1 MANIAVHTDKAPA
14 ALGPYSQAI
23 KAGNTIYVSGQLG
36 LDPATGKYAGE
47 DAVAQA
53 RQSLT
58 NISNILAEAG
68 ASMSDVVTVT
78 VLLDDVSTFA
88 DVNKVYAE
96 FFTEPYPARACYEVA
111 KLPANAL
118 VEIQVTAVVA

>member
-1 MANIAVHTDKAPA
+1 MANIAIHTDKAPA

-36 LDPATGKYAGE
+36 LDPATGKYAGD
-47 DAVAQA
+47 DAVAPA
-53 RQSLT
+53 RQALT
-58 NISNILAEAG
+58 TISNILAEAG

-96 FFTEPYPARACYEVA
+96 FFIEPYPARACYEVA

>member
-1 MANIAVHTDKAPA
+1 MANIAIHTDKAPA

-36 LDPATGKYAGE
+36 LDPATGKLPAD
-47 DAVAQA
+47 DAVSQA

-58 NISNILAEAG
+58 NIKNILEAAG
-68 ASMSDVVTVT
+68 ASMKDVVTVT

-96 FFTEPYPARACYEVA
+96 FFAEPYPARACYEVA

-118 VEIQVTAVVA
+118 IEIQVTAVLA

>member
-1 MANIAVHTDKAPA
+1 MANIAIHTDKAPA

-36 LDPATGKYAGE
+36 LDPATGKYPAD
-47 DAVAQA
+47 DAVSQA

-58 NISNILAEAG
+58 NIKNILEAAG
-68 ASMSDVVTVT
+68 ASMKDVVTVT

-96 FFTEPYPARACYEVA
+96 FFAEPYPARACYEVA

-118 VEIQVTAVVA
+118 IEIQVTAVLA

>member
-1 MANIAVHTDKAPA
+1 MANIAIHTDKAPA

-23 KAGNTIYVSGQLG
+23 KAGNTIYVSGQLR

>member
-1 MANIAVHTDKAPA
+1 MANIAIHTDKAPA

-53 RQSLT
+53 RQALT

-68 ASMSDVVTVT
+68 ASMRDVVTVT